1 MGTRATIT
9 INDEGGKPLLRLYK
23 QFDGYIEGGLGE
35 ALVDF
40 MKDRYVVN
48 GYTISDEQNRA
59 FAGMGCLGA
68 QVVTHFKEKIGN
80 LYIQSL
86 DEDYEGAYN
95 YEISVG
101 PMTDSFEVMRKATN
115 PDEYKELRQGKISIQ
130 MKQYGDIVYDGL
142 VDDFD
147 PLDLLSEGED

>member
-1 MGTRATIT
+1 MGTKATIT

-35 ALVDF
+35 ELVDF
-40 MKDRYVVN
+40 LKGRYVVD

-59 FAGMGCLGA
+59 FAGMGCLSA
-68 QVVTHFKEKIGN
+68 QVVRHFKERIGN

-86 DEDYEGAYN
+86 DDDYEGAYN

-101 PMTDSFEVMRKATN
+101 PLTDAFEVMRKATN
-115 PDEYKELRQGKISIQ
+115 PDEYKELRDGKISIQ
-130 MKQYGDIVYDGL
+130 MTQYGDIVYDGL
-142 VDDFD
+142 VDDFTIGLIAGD
-147 PLDLLSEGED
+147 ED

>member
-9 INDEGGKPLLRLYK
+9 INDEDDKPLLRLYK

-40 MKDRYVVN
+40 MKGRYVVN

-68 QVVTHFKEKIGN
+68 QIVGHLKEKIGN

-101 PMTDSFEVMRKATN
+101 TMTDSFEVMQKAN
-115 PDEYKELRQGKISIQ
+115 DPDEYKELRQGKISIQ
-130 MKQYGDIVYDGL
+130 MKQYGEIVYYGL
-142 VDDFD
+142 VDVFD
-147 PLDLLSEGED
+147 LQMVVAE

>member
-86 DEDYEGAYN
+86 DEDYEGSYN
-95 YEISVG
+95 YFISEDDG
-101 PMTDSFEVMRKATN
+101 RIFIRMES
-115 PDEYKELRQGKISIQ
+115 
-130 MKQYGDIVYDGL
+130 YDGIIYNGP
-142 VDDFD
+142 VDDFS
-147 PLDLLSEGED
+147 LDQIAGDED

>member
-9 INDEGGKPLLRLYK
+9 INDEDDKPLLRLYK

-40 MKDRYVVN
+40 MKGRYVVN
-48 GYTISDEQNRA
+48 GYPISDEQNRA

-68 QVVTHFKEKIGN
+68 QIVGHLKEKIGN

-101 PMTDSFEVMRKATN
+101 TMTDSFEVMRNAN
-115 PDEYKELRQGKISIQ
+115 DPDEYKELRQGKITIQ
-130 MKQYGDIVYDGL
+130 MKQYGEIVYDGL

-147 PLDLLSEGED
+147 LQMVVAE

>member
-35 ALVDF
+35 ELVDF
-40 MKDRYVVN
+40 LKGRYVVD

-59 FAGMGCLGA
+59 FAGMGCLSA
-68 QVVTHFKEKIGN
+68 QVVSHLKERIGN

-86 DEDYEGAYN
+86 ADDYEGAYN

-101 PMTDSFEVMRKATN
+101 TLTDAFEVMSNATN
-115 PDEYKELRQGKISIQ
+115 PDEYKELRDGKISIQ
-130 MKQYGDIVYDGL
+130 MTQYGDIVYDGL
-142 VDDFD
+142 VDDFTIGLIAGD
-147 PLDLLSEGED
+147 ED